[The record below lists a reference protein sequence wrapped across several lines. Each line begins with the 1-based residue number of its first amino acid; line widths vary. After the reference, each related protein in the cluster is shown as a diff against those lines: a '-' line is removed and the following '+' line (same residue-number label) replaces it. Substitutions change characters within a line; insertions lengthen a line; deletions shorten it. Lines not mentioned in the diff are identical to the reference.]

1 MVIRNGYQIMQKQH
15 RVIHLPPVGQVS
27 RLSIDII
34 KPLSIIYYITLIQE
48 REEKFSI
55 LLDI

>member
-1 MVIRNGYQIMQKQH
+1 MVIRIGCQIIRKQH

-34 KPLSIIYYITLIQE
+34 KPLSIIYYIALIQE

>member
-27 RLSIDII
+27 RLSIGII

-55 LLDI
+55 P